1 MIVILMRYH
10 GLTLQE
16 AVDYV
21 GNLCEETI
29 NAFIEN
35 KKRIPYWGPE
45 IDDMVQIYVKGLQDW
60 IVGYVCLCFRQYC
73 QFLIGSF
80 GRSLHWSFQTH
91 RYFGSEGQ
99 NVKKHRIVKL
109 LPLRD

>member
-1 MIVILMRYH
+1 MIVILMHYH

-35 KKRIPYWGPE
+35 KKRIPSWGPE
-45 IDDMVQIYVKGLQDW
+45 SMIWLRYMSKACKTGLLGTF
-60 IVGYVCLCFRQYC
+60 IFSVYIFN
-73 QFLIGSF
+73 FLVGSF
-80 GRSLHWSFQTH
+80 GSSLHWSFQTH